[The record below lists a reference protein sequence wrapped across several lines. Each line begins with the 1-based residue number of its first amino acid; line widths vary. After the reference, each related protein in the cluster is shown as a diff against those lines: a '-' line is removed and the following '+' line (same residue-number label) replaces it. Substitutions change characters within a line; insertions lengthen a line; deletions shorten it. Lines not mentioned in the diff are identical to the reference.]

1 MVIDN
6 HNNQKAAGERPSQAR
21 VQLGN
26 KLRKAREVAR
36 LTQQQVAKAAGI
48 NVSYYAEIERG
59 EVNPSFDKLQD
70 IGKILKIKSIEII

>member
-21 VQLGN
+21 VMLGN

-59 EVNPSFDKLQD
+59 EVNPSYDKLQD
-70 IGKILKIKSIEII
+70 IGKILKIKSIEIL